1 MCVQVGILGFAHGHV
16 NSYCDEWRAHPE
28 LGVTVEAGWDHDE
41 ARLQRA
47 VELLGLESYHDVD
60 ELLSNRKIQAV
71 VIASE
76 TSRHADLVER
86 AAAAGKAIVLQK
98 PIAITMGEAQR
109 IVNAVEQANVPF
121 TMAWQMRVDPQNLAM
136 K

>member
-28 LGVTVEAGWDHDE
+28 LGVTVEAGWHYDG

-76 TSRHADLVER
+76 TSRHADALWCEELIISDWVS
-86 AAAAGKAIVLQK
+86 GKMRIATVPYKIYDDIKLNAYLDAIRTLWE
-98 PIAITMGEAQR
+98 TR
-109 IVNAVEQANVPF
+109 
-121 TMAWQMRVDPQNLAM
+121 
-136 K
+136 